1 MPGRALLAGRYRGL
15 PCHVMLRCMGG
26 QRSDDDQYGDE
37 KTERRGRTPPC
48 RRKKEEIEV
57 TPEMVEAGANAILEW
72 REIANSWD
80 LASEVYLA
88 MERVRRSRLA
98 QATD

>member
-1 MPGRALLAGRYRGL
+1 MSAPPGK
-15 PCHVMLRCMGG
+15 PEE
-26 QRSDDDQYGDE
+26 S
-37 KTERRGRTPPC
+37 
-48 RRKKEEIEV
+48 EEIEL
-57 TPEMVEAGANAILEW
+57 TPEMIDAGANAIFEW